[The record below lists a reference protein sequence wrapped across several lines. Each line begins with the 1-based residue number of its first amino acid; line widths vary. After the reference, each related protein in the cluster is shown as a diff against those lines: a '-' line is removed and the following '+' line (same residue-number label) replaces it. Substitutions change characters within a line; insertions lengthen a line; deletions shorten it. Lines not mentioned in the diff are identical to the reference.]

1 MLIYRWLLA
10 LGEYLKLMGR
20 TLTVPDRLR
29 MFGRKYYKE
38 ITQLGIN
45 SVEKIRSHCKKIFS
59 NFPNVSIKKKGQ
71 NFCI

>member
-1 MLIYRWLLA
+1 
-10 LGEYLKLMGR
+10 
-20 TLTVPDRLR
+20 

-45 SVEKIRSHCKKIFS
+45 SVEKIRSRRKEIFS

>member
-1 MLIYRWLLA
+1 
-10 LGEYLKLMGR
+10 
-20 TLTVPDRLR
+20 

-38 ITQLGIN
+38 ITQPGIN